1 MTTKNSLQDLQIWLD
16 QLEKDNSQLSLDF
29 DINDTTTVGYGQAAQ
44 PALTISSIGTD
55 TISLT
60 DDWNLSS
67 GTMGAV
73 GSSATGQYNY
83 TYGGGSSYP
92 TITIG
97 PNTLNSGQILT
108 TGTNGLNWNDI
119 SPASHGTLQV
129 KGDAEFD
136 GDVKI
141 KGKSIADTLEKLEER
156 LAILKPNPELED
168 RWEELKELSKR
179 YKELEKELIEKEKMW
194 NILKR

>member
-1 MTTKNSLQDLQIWLD
+1 MSKELDDIILKLGIWDDEKNEKQLDL
-16 QLEKDNSQLSLDF
+16 F
-29 DINDTTTVGYGQAAQ
+29 DYNGAAGQ

-55 TISLT
+55 TITLGDLNYSIDMNNTTLGGALT
-60 DDWNLSS
+60 GAS
-67 GTMGAV
+67 GMTWVTNGTGTSAGAP
-73 GSSATGQYNY
+73 Y
-83 TYGGGSSYP
+83 TFNP
-92 TITIG
+92 THNV
-97 PNTLNSGQILT
+97 PILT
-108 TGTNGLNWNDI
+108 TGTNGINWGDI
-119 SPASHGTLQV
+119 SPASPGALHV
-129 KGDAEFD
+129 KGDAEFE

-194 NILKR
+194 DILKR

>member
-16 QLEKDNSQLSLDF
+16 DLAKDDSQLTFDF
-29 DINDTTTVGYGQAAQ
+29 DINDTTTIGYGQAAQ

-60 DDWNLSS
+60 DDWNMSS
-67 GTMGAV
+67 GAV
-73 GSSATGQYNY
+73 GAVGAATSAQYNY

-108 TGTNGLNWNDI
+108 TGTNGLNWNDLNNVRQ
-119 SPASHGTLQV
+119 GTLQV
-129 KGDAEFD
+129 KGDAEFE

-141 KGKSIADTLEKLEER
+141 NGKSIVDTLEKLEER
-156 LAILKPNPELED
+156 LAILKPNHELED

-194 NILKR
+194 DILKR

>member
-16 QLEKDNSQLSLDF
+16 DLAKDDSQLTFDF
-29 DINDTTTVGYGQAAQ
+29 DTNNTKTVGYGQAAQ

-60 DDWNLSS
+60 DDWNMSS
-67 GTMGAV
+67 GAIGAAT
-73 GSSATGQYNY
+73 SAQYNY

-92 TITIG
+92 AITIG
-97 PNTLNSGQILT
+97 PNTLNNGPILT
-108 TGTNGLNWNDI
+108 TGTNGINWNDI
-119 SPASHGTLQV
+119 GHVSPGALHV
-129 KGDAEFD
+129 KGNAEFE

-168 RWEELKELSKR
+168 RWEELKDLSKR

-194 NILKR
+194 DILKR